1 MKFPIKNKHRLSRKF
16 IVGVVLI
23 LLFVLAGTF
32 FVNSQV
38 VERFYLYEQYQYIQ
52 VIGNELEN
60 KIDDGYTPQQAIEE
74 LEEREKVLI
83 VYTENTGEADVL
95 ANELRESFKEKG
107 LGFQKFWLWDEDYK
121 MAVENGSQF
130 RLYSQNKMNYS
141 ILVQYLTLESGLYAI
156 AAIVPDAQGV
166 INLVNHI
173 SFLIYALAIL
183 VAIILIFILT
193 KHITKP
199 LEEMQVFTRKIAS
212 QTYQP
217 LQIKTVDELED
228 VANSLNDM
236 ANEIERYQKK
246 LEEKNS
252 QMKQLLND
260 VAHDLKTPISLVG
273 MYARGIKDG
282 LDDGTF
288 LDTIIRQNEK
298 MSQFTEKLLHFS
310 RIEQKEYDC
319 EELELDQIL
328 RQCMAEQKLFFEQR
342 GLLLSENI
350 EPHLKYNGNKELLW
364 EMFSNLLSNAAKYA
378 TSGSVEVELLR
389 KEQTYFFCITN
400 EMGHSSLDIAQI
412 WQPFY
417 VGESSRNK
425 GLSGTGLGLSI
436 VKKIAE
442 RFHYEVSCSLQEQ
455 KISFEVVF
463 PIEK

>member
-1 MKFPIKNKHRLSRKF
+1 M
-16 IVGVVLI
+16 
-23 LLFVLAGTF
+23 
-32 FVNSQV
+32 
-38 VERFYLYEQYQYIQ
+38 
-52 VIGNELEN
+52 
-60 KIDDGYTPQQAIEE
+60 
-74 LEEREKVLI
+74 
-83 VYTENTGEADVL
+83 
-95 ANELRESFKEKG
+95 
-107 LGFQKFWLWDEDYK
+107 
-121 MAVENGSQF
+121 
-130 RLYSQNKMNYS
+130 
-141 ILVQYLTLESGLYAI
+141 
-156 AAIVPDAQGV
+156 
-166 INLVNHI
+166 
-173 SFLIYALAIL
+173 
-183 VAIILIFILT
+183 
-193 KHITKP
+193 
-199 LEEMQVFTRKIAS
+199 
-212 QTYQP
+212 
-217 LQIKTVDELED
+217 
-228 VANSLNDM
+228 
-236 ANEIERYQKK
+236 
-246 LEEKNS
+246 
-252 QMKQLLND
+252 
-260 VAHDLKTPISLVG
+260 
-273 MYARGIKDG
+273 
-282 LDDGTF
+282 DDGTF